1 MTNVS
6 KPSKFLSN
14 HLASTALPASSALF
28 VQIVNT
34 LACPPLNHSGHLGP
48 EGQLLLGA

>member
-1 MTNVS
+1 MCASQVNFCLTTW
-6 KPSKFLSN
+6 P
-14 HLASTALPASSALF
+14 STALPASSALF

-34 LACPPLNHSGHLGP
+34 LACPPLNHLGHLGP